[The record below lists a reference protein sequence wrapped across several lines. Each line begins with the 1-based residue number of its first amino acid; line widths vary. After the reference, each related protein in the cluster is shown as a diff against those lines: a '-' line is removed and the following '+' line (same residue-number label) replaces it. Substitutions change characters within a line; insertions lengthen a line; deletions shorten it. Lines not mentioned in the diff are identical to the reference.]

1 MSKTDVESRSTPMME
16 EESMGFHLD
25 KKETLPRIRPSP
37 LYHLKTVYLFTK
49 SDFKTIVLPQMLF
62 AVSSILT
69 NGFRDHNTPPPL
81 TLTTFFKPLI
91 HAVIWVYAN
100 LFLQSLANQ
109 RLPGSITEDAAN
121 KPWRPLPSGRIT
133 SDQTRQIALHLVPAL
148 MIFGAYS
155 GAYRETT
162 SFISF
167 VWMYNDL
174 DASNASIWWRNV
186 TNALGYMTFS
196 AGALAITGGRVEYV
210 LSNTG
215 VMWIMMTGAV
225 ILTTVHAQDLPDVV
239 GDRARG
245 RKTVPLVYGDGVA
258 RWTLAVGAMLW
269 SVVLPMFWGLSWAGH
284 ALVLGIGLFIV
295 CGTLWR
301 RTVDDDEVVW
311 KIWCAWAGLMY
322 LLPSLKVLGL

>member
-1 MSKTDVESRSTPMME
+1 
-16 EESMGFHLD
+16 
-25 KKETLPRIRPSP
+25 
-37 LYHLKTVYLFTK
+37 
-49 SDFKTIVLPQMLF
+49 MLF
-62 AVSSILT
+62 AISSILT
-69 NGFRDHNTPPPL
+69 NGFRDLDTPPPL

-148 MIFGAYS
+148 MIFGAYN

-196 AGALAITGGRVEYV
+196 AGALAITGGTVEIY
-210 LSNTG
+210 
-215 VMWIMMTGAV
+215 
-225 ILTTVHAQDLPDVV
+225 
-239 GDRARG
+239 
-245 RKTVPLVYGDGVA
+245 
-258 RWTLAVGAMLW
+258 
-269 SVVLPMFWGLSWAGH
+269 
-284 ALVLGIGLFIV
+284 
-295 CGTLWR
+295 
-301 RTVDDDEVVW
+301 
-311 KIWCAWAGLMY
+311 LM
-322 LLPSLKVLGL
+322 

>member
-1 MSKTDVESRSTPMME
+1 
-16 EESMGFHLD
+16 
-25 KKETLPRIRPSP
+25 
-37 LYHLKTVYLFTK
+37 
-49 SDFKTIVLPQMLF
+49 MLF

-69 NGFRDHNTPPPL
+69 NGFRDHNAPPPL
-81 TLTTFFKPLI
+81 TLTTFKPLI

-133 SDQTRQIALHLVPAL
+133 SDQTRQIALLLVPAL

-186 TNALGYMTFS
+186 TNALGYMTLS
-196 AGALAITGGRVEYV
+196 CGSPGNYGRE
-210 LSNTG
+210 G
-215 VMWIMMTGAV
+215 
-225 ILTTVHAQDLPDVV
+225 
-239 GDRARG
+239 
-245 RKTVPLVYGDGVA
+245 
-258 RWTLAVGAMLW
+258 
-269 SVVLPMFWGLSWAGH
+269 
-284 ALVLGIGLFIV
+284 
-295 CGTLWR
+295 
-301 RTVDDDEVVW
+301 
-311 KIWCAWAGLMY
+311 
-322 LLPSLKVLGL
+322 